1 MATYSRAF
9 PEKIHSS
16 FISKILE
23 EVLYRK
29 MVAEQDLTTAWM
41 LSAPRSRSF
50 LVHPYTSAIKPHYEK
65 SS

>member
-29 MVAEQDLTTAWM
+29 MVAEQDLTTA
-41 LSAPRSRSF
+41 
-50 LVHPYTSAIKPHYEK
+50 
-65 SS
+65 